1 MPAIP
6 AFRSLPPALRL
17 ALPVLALVTAAA
29 SACSRSQD
37 DGKIPLAQATGASAG
52 ASTESSPRDA
62 LPPAA
67 RSAIDSGN
75 AQYRGGRFKEALA
88 SYRSAAKAAPDNAS
102 PYFGI
107 YMAAQKLGDQK
118 LADSASK
125 EINKLS
131 GNPML
136 NDSSL
141 RAVHKGN

>member
-1 MPAIP
+1 MPAFP
-6 AFRSLPPALRL
+6 SLRASRL
-17 ALPVLALVTAAA
+17 ALRVALPGLALVAGAA

-37 DGKIPLAQATGASAG
+37 EGKVPLAQATS
-52 ASTESSPRDA
+52 ASTASSPHDA
-62 LPPAA
+62 LPPDA

-118 LADSASK
+118 LADSASS